1 MQAVYLLLEWTR
13 ITKERRIAPGWPVVL
28 FEQIVFGKGES
39 YKIESGPQK
48 SSIAH
53 GLKAPEK

>member
-28 FEQIVFGKGES
+28 FEQIVFGKRDS
-39 YKIESGPQK
+39 YKIERGAKK
-48 SSIAH
+48 SSILPM
-53 GLKAPEK
+53 G